1 MSQLPLQWCNDWYNR
16 YSAVLLRELASFES
30 IFRLISKKS
39 DKSNPEQVQKLIDEA
54 VTYYG
59 CAMVVIRFLE
69 GASWGYSEM
78 LMHHK
83 LDKDVAIVLKV
94 TYNHLLRLKQSYRED
109 KTFGPSLQKEEDVQA
124 LYCPEPVFQKIY
136 SNNQMDKLVCL

>member
-16 YSAVLLRELASFES
+16 FSAVLLRELASFES

-54 VTYYG
+54 ITYYG

-109 KTFGPSLQKEEDVQA
+109 KTFGPSL
-124 LYCPEPVFQKIY
+124 
-136 SNNQMDKLVCL
+136 